1 MTVLNKTH
9 YNRIHIGH
17 KQINSKKM
25 LYGRYFHPFDAQF
38 EKIEKFLKSKR
49 DLFDK
54 YSEVLDSIEGIKLF
68 KEPENSKSNYWLQ
81 TIILENGYE
90 NEFEIILENT
100 NRNNIMTR
108 PAWDLI
114 HELEMY
120 LDCPKSPLPVSKSL
134 SKRIINIPS
143 SAFLT

>member
-1 MTVLNKTH
+1 M
-9 YNRIHIGH
+9 
-17 KQINSKKM
+17 
-25 LYGRYFHPFDAQF
+25 
-38 EKIEKFLKSKR
+38 
-49 DLFDK
+49 
-54 YSEVLDSIEGIKLF
+54 

-120 LDCPKSPLPVSKSL
+120 LDCPRAPLPVSKSL

-143 SAFLT
+143 SAFLI